1 MKKTITLIMMFVL
14 SVGFLMA
21 QGVFTYQGVVVDNDG
36 NLVANQTVNATV
48 TIKYGNP
55 EVQYQQ
61 TLNGIQ
67 TSRNGL
73 ALLPVGDKSSAAF
86 NAIDWSTAKIEV
98 DYELTSDATVISG
111 QLEQVPAVPVA
122 LQTNANL
129 TTPMIVE
136 YIQNADMDD
145 VRAILAA
152 MEQGSPLLKDTLLA
166 TVVDSAK
173 ANFQLAKDVFLN
185 YVSNAS
191 AADLQKLY
199 DSLKSNTEVMAA
211 LDSMLV
217 HFLKDSTELVYD
229 ILRTYT
235 LQLTADDVEGI
246 LDAIPPTSH
255 NPTNIKS
262 YILGKV
268 LEYLESAD
276 GKTHVLIPVAM
287 DYVKNATPDD
297 LDGMIQAIES
307 NPNGV
312 YTIMLNKFNQW
323 MDEYFANHYT
333 GGSNN
338 SLVQSIVNDT
348 MANRYYA
355 CEKDVDLCQLQ
366 HDLDSIASCFRAD
379 TSHVVQFT
387 LETVNFEDYEATIP
401 YQGSETFTVSVSVA
415 LSASGTFTT
424 ISSPDINIG
433 SGQIKITI
441 PATQLPSGFTD
452 EFYCKIL
459 ICSACHTCP
468 DNGLTIR
475 GHYSN

>member
-73 ALLPVGDKSSAAF
+73 ALLSIGDKSSAAF
-86 NAIDWSTAKIEV
+86 NAIDWSTAKMEV
-98 DYELTSDATVISG
+98 DYQLTSDATVISG

-173 ANFQLAKDVFLN
+173 ANFQLAKEVFLN

-211 LDSMLV
+211 LDTMLV
-217 HFLKDSTELVYD
+217 HFLKDSTEMVYD
-229 ILRTYT
+229 ILRAYT

-255 NPTNIKS
+255 NTTNIKS
-262 YILGKV
+262 VILGKI

-276 GKTHVLIPVAM
+276 GKTHVLIPVVM
-287 DYVKNATPDD
+287 DYVKNATTDD
-297 LDGMIQAIES
+297 LDGMIQAIMN

-312 YTIMLNKFNQW
+312 FDTMQNKFNQW

-333 GGSNN
+333 GGSHN

-348 MANRYYA
+348 MANRYYS
-355 CEKDVDLCQLQ
+355 CEKDVDLCQLYS
-366 HDLDSIASCFRAD
+366 DLQDMTTCFTPGDLAFNFQDVSGVGHYTATLAYMGTDPTSVNVSVYKNGTLLSTVTPGVTISTSDHEITVDILASQLSMIPSVDSFYATLSIVVSCDANPIEV
-379 TSHVVQFT
+379 T
-387 LETVNFEDYEATIP
+387 
-401 YQGSETFTVSVSVA
+401 SETYVE
-415 LSASGTFTT
+415 
-424 ISSPDINIG
+424 P
-433 SGQIKITI
+433 
-441 PATQLPSGFTD
+441 
-452 EFYCKIL
+452 
-459 ICSACHTCP
+459 
-468 DNGLTIR
+468 
-475 GHYSN
+475 